1 MPRLSDIDNK
11 SAEQMQLIEKF
22 ARTPLGFMILSGRN
36 GTGKSFIAQA
46 IYELHAPY
54 KLPYYDKDIAY
65 FVTQAKLNS
74 DWLDQKQEGS
84 ATEILNRLKGT
95 KLLIIDDLGT
105 RTPSDAFMDFLFD
118 LFDTRWNNR
127 EKLGTIITTNL
138 NSADMRL
145 KFSDAIVSR
154 VASGICMRFEG
165 QDRRFMEF

>member
-1 MPRLSDIDNK
+1 MPNLSEINNK
-11 SAEQMQLIEKF
+11 TVEQMQLIEKF
-22 ARTPLGFMILSGRN
+22 ARTPLGFMVLSGKN
-36 GTGKSFIAQA
+36 GTGKSFIAKA
-46 IYELHAPY
+46 IYELYAPY

-65 FVTQAKLNS
+65 FVTQSKLNS

-84 ATEILNRLKGT
+84 ATEMLTRLKGT

-127 EKLGTIITTNL
+127 NYLGTIITTNL
-138 NSADMRL
+138 NAEDMRL
-145 KFSDAIVSR
+145 KFSDAITSR
-154 VASGICMRFEG
+154 VASGICVRFEG

>member
-1 MPRLSDIDNK
+1 MPLLSDIDK
-11 SAEQMQLIEKF
+11 KTPEQMQLIEKF
-22 ARTPLGFMILSGRN
+22 ALKPRGFMVLSGKN
-36 GTGKSFIAQA
+36 GTGKSFVAQA

-54 KLPYYDKDIAY
+54 KLPYYDKDVAY

-74 DWLDQKQEGS
+74 DWLDQKHEGS
-84 ATEILNRLKGT
+84 VTEMLTRLKGT

-105 RTPSDAFMDFLFD
+105 RTPTDAFMDFLFD

-127 EKLGTIITTNL
+127 DKLGTIITTNL

-154 VASGICMRFEG
+154 IASGICMRFEG
-165 QDRRFMEF
+165 EDRRFMEF